1 MKRVFALLLT
11 LCMLLPLAACGG
23 PGGTT
28 GNNGGGTG
36 GDAIV
41 WQDAVGEQDFGGEE
55 VVVSVLDNYEYEL
68 FGEEDSKDVLDQML
82 FKRNRALTERFNVN
96 LTSLPTQSTGIV
108 DQQSHYDAVQRTLL
122 NGDDDFDVVA
132 MFAYQS
138 GKLITTGWY
147 LDWRSEIDFC
157 RDSLK
162 NGAAWWPKGIND
174 DCTVCGHQYVAVS
187 DVCITA
193 IEMAWSIVFNKDL
206 VGNNNIPKKIGAYDT
221 MYQVV
226 DAGAWTLDVMKNT
239 LKDFYVPGADDTND
253 QDDLYGMM
261 IQGSTGMDAFA
272 FALGYHY
279 VINDSINP
287 PELWTPTGGTIATLE
302 TLRDFAASKGMYY
315 SYAKGHTDDDL
326 ARFFAE
332 RHALFATMPLEHLKK
347 DIIHDMEDA
356 YGVLPYPKLNAQQK
370 QYLSGT
376 VDHYSVLSVP
386 YTNFK
391 TKVTGAV
398 IEAISAYN
406 NMYVNDL
413 YYESIVTHK
422 NTRDP
427 DSVRMIDII
436 MDGRVYD
443 LTTYHYNDLY
453 IIDDVGKEGALGL
466 FFRHAVAF
474 QQEDISAYWQS
485 GLNHL
490 PNDFERLIDQYIN
503 TFA

>member
-1 MKRVFALLLT
+1 
-11 LCMLLPLAACGG
+11 MLLPLAACGG

-162 NGAAWWPKGIND
+162 NGADWWPKGIND

-279 VINDSINP
+279 VINDSTDC
-287 PELWTPTGGTIATLE
+287 LRLTLGPADMAFYRIE
-302 TLRDFAASKGMYY
+302 EPVGEPF
-315 SYAKGHTDDDL
+315 
-326 ARFFAE
+326 
-332 RHALFATMPLEHLKK
+332 
-347 DIIHDMEDA
+347 DIE
-356 YGVLPYPKLNAQQK
+356 YFV
-370 QYLSGT
+370 
-376 VDHYSVLSVP
+376 
-386 YTNFK
+386 
-391 TKVTGAV
+391 
-398 IEAISAYN
+398 E
-406 NMYVNDL
+406 
-413 YYESIVTHK
+413 E
-422 NTRDP
+422 
-427 DSVRMIDII
+427 
-436 MDGRVYD
+436 
-443 LTTYHYNDLY
+443 
-453 IIDDVGKEGALGL
+453 
-466 FFRHAVAF
+466 
-474 QQEDISAYWQS
+474 
-485 GLNHL
+485 
-490 PNDFERLIDQYIN
+490 
-503 TFA
+503 